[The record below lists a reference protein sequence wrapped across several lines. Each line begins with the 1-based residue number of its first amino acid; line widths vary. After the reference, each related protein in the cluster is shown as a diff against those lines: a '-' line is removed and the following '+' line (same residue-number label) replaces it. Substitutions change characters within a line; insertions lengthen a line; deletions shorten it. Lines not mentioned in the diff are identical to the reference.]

1 MPAKH
6 HMDNETRIITTIW
19 EGEATD
25 TDFIEALKKYQKDIQ
40 TRTEYLHYNEIV
52 NLTKI
57 THNKLSV
64 KGIINIGKTASS
76 TDQYRAKTKIAFIVS
91 SDLMLNFAKLYATYR
106 NFGKKKKDK
115 RQISAFKNENDAVEW
130 LLNKT

>member
-91 SDLMLNFAKLYATYR
+91 SDLMLNFA
-106 NFGKKKKDK
+106 
-115 RQISAFKNENDAVEW
+115 
-130 LLNKT
+130 